1 MRFLVHILLLAPCA
15 WFVREIVSGRDFD
28 SARTEALAYIGA
40 FLGSIYLILALI
52 GEIEILRDRV
62 KKARKK

>member
-1 MRFLVHILLLAPCA
+1 MRFLGYM
-15 WFVREIVSGRDFD
+15 WFFAVWTWTTHDIASGRDFD